1 MAIKKRITIK
11 FFVSYAHKDDEY
23 SSAFIDE
30 FKEMTKPALK
40 YKYDFWQDLEILP
53 GEKWKNEIKQTVKN
67 CSLGLLL
74 ISPAFLGSKF
84 IEQEELPKFMNHPK
98 KAIIP
103 VMLKMVNLRRHNLK
117 GLKEFQIFRL
127 KSKGKKKFKSFAQCG
142 SSQRT
147 DFIYELFD
155 KVEARLDK
163 IYS

>member
-1 MAIKKRITIK
+1 MAGRKRITIN

-30 FKEMTKPALK
+30 FKEMTAPAEK
-40 YKYDFWQDLEILP
+40 YKYVIWQDSEILP
-53 GEKWKNEIKQTVKN
+53 GEKWKNEIQQALEK

-84 IEQEELPKFMNHPK
+84 IEQEELPKFMSHQK

-127 KSKGKKKFKSFAQCG
+127 QSKGKKKFKSFAQCG

-147 DFIYELFD
+147 DFVFELFD

-163 IYS
+163 IYR